1 MYAAYTNTHKHSQ
14 SHTSTHTHSISR
26 LESELKSS
34 GDQKRA
40 EQSRAERNENQ
51 LDECKYE
58 LM

>member
-40 EQSRAERNENQ
+40 EQREMRTSWMNVN
-51 LDECKYE
+51 
-58 LM
+58 MN